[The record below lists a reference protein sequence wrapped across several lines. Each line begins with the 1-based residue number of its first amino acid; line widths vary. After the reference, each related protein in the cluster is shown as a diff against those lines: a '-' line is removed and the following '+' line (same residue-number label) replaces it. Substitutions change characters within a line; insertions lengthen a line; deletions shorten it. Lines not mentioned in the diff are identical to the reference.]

1 MSNGEVWKPIP
12 DYEGLYEV
20 SNLGRV
26 RSLFRYKKILKPSP
40 ITNGYLTVELWKGK
54 KRKRIGIH
62 RLVAMFFCENSNN
75 KPFVN
80 HLDETRTNNR
90 ADNLEWVTHVENC
103 NYGTAIARRTAH
115 LDYSKRRINNKHQIE
130 VASKPI
136 IQLDENGDPLRRWE
150 SITKCSAVIGVSR
163 SAIGKAIKRGGKIR
177 QGFQFRYE
185 RRNEECA
192 RSASA

>member
-1 MSNGEVWKPIP
+1 MEEAIWKPIP
-12 DYEGLYEV
+12 GYEGLYEV
-20 SNLGRV
+20 SNDGQV

-62 RLVAMFFCENSNN
+62 RLVAMCFCDNPNN

-150 SITKCSAVIGVSR
+150 SITKCSAAIGVSR

>member
-150 SITKCSAVIGVSR
+150 SITKCSAAIGVSR

>member
-1 MSNGEVWKPIP
+1 MTEVWRPIP
-12 DYEGLYEV
+12 EYEGLYEV
-20 SNLGRV
+20 SNMGKV

-40 ITNGYLTVELWKGK
+40 NWNGYTTVELWKDH
-54 KRKRIGIH
+54 KRKRITIH
-62 RLVAMFFCENSNN
+62 RLVATCFCENPEN

-80 HLDETRTNNR
+80 HLDETKTNNR
-90 ADNLEWVTHVENC
+90 ADNLEWVTHIENC

-150 SITKCSAVIGVSR
+150 SITKCSAAIGVSR
-163 SAIGKAIKRGGKIR
+163 SAIGKAIKRGGKTR